1 MCIRIGIFNLKKQ
14 KNFDIYMQTQSAAI
28 QRRKRIIS
36 QYTWRF
42 FRAFRLSV
50 IQEKT
55 RTLANFINMI
65 YWMQTACSPRLS
77 IMSRIH
83 SLYVNT
89 RIGERISAYA
99 KRTCSCCDFG
109 TNWWGVQLAI
119 NTYVLQLEDLWR
131 NFLEEVTWQSSV

>member
-1 MCIRIGIFNLKKQ
+1 MTSICALGLGFLIKKKNK

-119 NTYVLQLEDLWR
+119 NTY
-131 NFLEEVTWQSSV
+131 QSI

>member
-1 MCIRIGIFNLKKQ
+1 MTSICTLGLGFLIKKKQ

-36 QYTWRF
+36 QHTWRY

-119 NTYVLQLEDLWR
+119 NTY
-131 NFLEEVTWQSSV
+131 QSI